1 MKKKK
6 KNRVLSTQYL
16 LKIQNVFK
24 ENNWEIEDTEDS
36 HDSLFNRYCER
47 ILEISENKKRD
58 LILDLTSHYLWV
70 ENNQYIDYLIK
81 AMINLIQLRS
91 EIQENTKFYIMPL
104 IAPKDR
110 GKPKSS
116 SMVVYLFNDVKLRY
130 HKILSK
136 YKFEIISTDEEVKK
150 ELQQDNAILILAD
163 DFIGSGDTAEKCLLH
178 IMGLGIEVRKIV
190 IVSLVAQKQGIDY
203 LSQYGVCISVPEV
216 RQRGISDYYSG
227 EELDKNIQM
236 MEDIERKMSV
246 EEKYRFGYKKAEAL
260 VTMCRTP
267 NNTFPIFWEEKG
279 NMKVA
284 PFPRF

>member
-246 EEKYRFGYKKAEAL
+246 EEKYRFGYKKSEAL